1 MGKTSFVLNYFAYHW
16 RHWRKRRR
24 FDLAVVPL
32 GTPKADE
39 LIKAVSKPA
48 DTVLF
53 LDAFDEDTHAIRN
66 HLERI
71 GKLLDLTEDFRQVLI
86 TCRTQFF
93 RRDEEIFRETGKIRV
108 TITSA
113 GQPKEYFFFK
123 LYLSPFSDEQVQA
136 YLKKRFS
143 KWQRKQRRAAQEIVE
158 KIPDLIARPML
169 LSHIRELVQSGKKF
183 QYAFQIYE
191 EMVDGWL
198 ERERGFVKDKNA
210 LRRFSESLAVDLYIN
225 RETRRAER
233 VDHHQLEPL
242 ARQFGITNLE
252 DWQLRG
258 RSLLNRDAEG
268 NYKFAHR
275 SIMEFLFIKRFVEN
289 SKAVQKTQWTDQMK
303 RFFLEMIHHQRE
315 TSHQVSFDFIRA
327 ALSKIDDVQSRPL
340 FTLRSKEKK
349 LDNAEAQKMTRTHGF
364 FDSIKNQ
371 QGKGIFHLYELHKFK
386 GDKIVHDHTTGL
398 MWQQSGSSEHMNYSN
413 AENYIRDLN
422 NKRFAGYDDWCLPTL
437 EEAMSLMEP
446 KQQDRL
452 YLDPE
457 FDRKQTMIWTADKY
471 SASAAWVVLFSDG
484 HCNSFHVGYRYSFD
498 VRAVRAGQS
507 G

>member
-1 MGKTSFVLNYFAYHW
+1 MPPDSTQVLANLIDTPNSLEVLSQWAAIIGTLLAIFTVLYAGIKKFIAPWCRTLLDRRRLRSRLEYAKLYTREDIERATTFYIPPNCQQVDPAGGEESRLLAPVQEDLFKAVDRLLASPSDYKYIILLADSGMGKTSFVLNYYAYHW

-39 LIKAVSKPA
+39 LIKAVSNPA

-108 TITSA
+108 TITGA
-113 GQPKEYFFFK
+113 GQPKEYFFYK

-143 KWQRKQRRAAQEIVE
+143 IWQRQQRRAAQQIVE

-169 LSHIRELVQSGKKF
+169 LSHIRELVQSDKKF

-198 ERERGFVKDKNA
+198 ERERGFVKDKDA
-210 LRRFSESLAVDLYIN
+210 MLRFSESLAVDLYMN

-233 VDHHQLEPL
+233 VDHKQLEPL
-242 ARQFGITNLE
+242 ACVFR
-252 DWQLRG
+252 
-258 RSLLNRDAEG
+258 
-268 NYKFAHR
+268 
-275 SIMEFLFIKRFVEN
+275 
-289 SKAVQKTQWTDQMK
+289 
-303 RFFLEMIHHQRE
+303 
-315 TSHQVSFDFIRA
+315 
-327 ALSKIDDVQSRPL
+327 
-340 FTLRSKEKK
+340 
-349 LDNAEAQKMTRTHGF
+349 
-364 FDSIKNQ
+364 
-371 QGKGIFHLYELHKFK
+371 
-386 GDKIVHDHTTGL
+386 
-398 MWQQSGSSEHMNYSN
+398 
-413 AENYIRDLN
+413 
-422 NKRFAGYDDWCLPTL
+422 
-437 EEAMSLMEP
+437 
-446 KQQDRL
+446 
-452 YLDPE
+452 
-457 FDRKQTMIWTADKY
+457 
-471 SASAAWVVLFSDG
+471 
-484 HCNSFHVGYRYSFD
+484 
-498 VRAVRAGQS
+498 
-507 G
+507 